1 MPRYCITIAR
11 EFASGGRLIGQ
22 KLAALL
28 NIPFYDKEL
37 ISLTAKESGFAES
50 AVEEAENTKTR
61 SLLYNLSITAT
72 ELPVA
77 DQIFIAQSRVI
88 EELAKRDSCVFVG
101 RASDYALRKHDG
113 CINVFIYAPI
123 EERVKRARDEYK
135 ISERNLELFIRREDK
150 KRAAYYEYCTQR
162 KWGIMPNYHLCI
174 NSTIGLDA
182 AAEAIHSLVK
192 L

>member
-11 EFASGGRLIGQ
+11 EFASGGRFIGQ